1 MPIRTTP
8 KQRQENH
15 AVRRLNQ
22 SVSRGGRTLKKSKAL
37 DKKWNT
43 TNSSDTR
50 RVTQNLSDAMWQRD
64 KLAAELK
71 GRIKS
76 LRSSP
81 SQKEHAQKLLRQ
93 IDRARSNERKGR
105 ITGRTASLTKRQR
118 NTNRNGVIRLKTF

>member
-8 KQRQENH
+8 KQRQENCQ
-15 AVRRLNQ
+15 VRRLNQ

-50 RVTQNLSDAMWQRD
+50 RVTQNLCDAMWQRD

>member
-1 MPIRTTP
+1 MPPPSSGGVVLLQVLKVIEGQQEPTTL
-8 KQRQENH
+8 KTRNAH
-15 AVRRLNQ
+15 AVHRLTEALKH
-22 SVSRGGRTLKKSKAL
+22 GGITGMMDRLDNPSKI
-37 DKKWNT
+37 KCFE
-43 TNSSDTR
+43 
-50 RVTQNLSDAMWQRD
+50 
-64 KLAAELK
+64 LAAELK